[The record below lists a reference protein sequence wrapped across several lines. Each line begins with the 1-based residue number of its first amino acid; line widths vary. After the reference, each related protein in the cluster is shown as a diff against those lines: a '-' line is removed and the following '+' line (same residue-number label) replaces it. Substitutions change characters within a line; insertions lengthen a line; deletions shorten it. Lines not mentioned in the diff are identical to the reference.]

1 MRAASCRICRKAFLV
16 PGCSGGSFRQTIR
29 TDLRKTA
36 LQRAADTIDI
46 AAGATPAP
54 LLPLPALPSP
64 LEPPAETFA
73 ISTELTRGVRN
84 AILLAG
90 YESET
95 ADIKATETAVPF
107 LHCA

>member
-1 MRAASCRICRKAFLV
+1 MCCKAFLV
-16 PGCSGGSFRQTIR
+16 EECGGGSFRRTIR

-36 LQRAADTIDI
+36 LQRAADAIDT
-46 AAGATPAP
+46 AASELACPRPPHGTTRP
-54 LLPLPALPSP
+54 P
-64 LEPPAETFA
+64 LEPAAETFA
-73 ISTELTRGVRN
+73 ISTELARGVRN

>member
-1 MRAASCRICRKAFLV
+1 MSQSLFSA
-16 PGCSGGSFRQTIR
+16 GCSGGSFRRTIR

-36 LQRAADTIDI
+36 LQRAADAIDT
-46 AAGATPAP
+46 AAGAPPTGGPTPTP
-54 LLPLPALPSP
+54 P
-64 LEPPAETFA
+64 PPAETFA
-73 ISTELTRGVRN
+73 ISTELARGVRN